1 MATKRTVIVT
11 GGSKGIGKGTSLA
24 FAKKGYN
31 VVISARNEAPEL
43 LREIKELGGEATFIK
58 TDIGKE
64 EDVINLINETVKKYG
79 KLDVLVNNAA
89 ATGSMN
95 LPLAETTNENFKQVF
110 DINVMGTYWGMK
122 YAIQA
127 MLKTGGGSI
136 VNVSS
141 IVGLKGG
148 PSASQ
153 YAASKHAVIG
163 LTKSTAIEYATK
175 GIRVNVVAPGPI
187 RTEMF
192 EEVVSQGVLT
202 AEFFE
207 SMVPMKKVGN
217 VADVANAIVFMS
229 SEDAPFMTGAV
240 LSLDG
245 GMSAQ

>member
-1 MATKRTVIVT
+1 MTTKRTVIVT

-24 FAKKGYN
+24 FVKKGYN
-31 VVISARNEAPEL
+31 VVISARSEAPEL

-58 TDIGKE
+58 ADVGKE

-89 ATGSMN
+89 IVGTMN
-95 LPLAETTNENFKQVF
+95 LPLAETTNKNFEQVF
-110 DINVMGTYWGMK
+110 NINVMGTYWGMK

-141 IVGLKGG
+141 IAGLKGS
-148 PSASQ
+148 PSSSA
-153 YAASKHAVIG
+153 YVASKHAVMG
-163 LTKSTAIEYATK
+163 LTKSTAIEYAAK

-187 RTEMF
+187 RTEMY
-192 EEVVSQGVLT
+192 EDVVTQGVLT
-202 AEFFE
+202 EELFE
-207 SMVPMKKVGN
+207 SLVPMKKIGD

-245 GMSAQ
+245 GLSAQ